1 MLQISVFKEPLQ
13 FCHFANGIGESKY
26 LPVVGSA
33 DISKILTEAL
43 ENYNEVHPAMNLVL
57 FEDAISHVLR
67 INRIIESPRGN
78 ALLIGVGGS
87 GKQSLSKLAAYIGGC
102 EVFQVCRNLL
112 KYTWTFE
119 SNCSVLKL
127 ALMIRSPWRKDTAS
141 RISSWIWQV
150 SIRRRAW
157 RIWTSCSW

>member
-1 MLQISVFKEPLQ
+1 MQ

-26 LPVVGSA
+26 LPVVSSA

-102 EVFQVCRNLL
+102 EVFQVCCNLL
-112 KYTWTFE
+112 EY
-119 SNCSVLKL
+119 SGMSSVIILLLKH
-127 ALMIRSPWRKDTAS
+127 AFKIRSP
-141 RISSWIWQV
+141 
-150 SIRRRAW
+150 
-157 RIWTSCSW
+157 